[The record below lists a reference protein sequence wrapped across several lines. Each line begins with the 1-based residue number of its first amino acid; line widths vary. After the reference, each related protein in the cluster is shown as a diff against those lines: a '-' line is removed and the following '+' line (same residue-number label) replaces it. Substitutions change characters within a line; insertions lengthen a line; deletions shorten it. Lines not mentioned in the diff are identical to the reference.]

1 MRQHLSEALPSPL
14 ISSIPAVISQRR
26 VLGVQ
31 VSTLQVETLRSREKQ
46 RGATAVPAGQAAY
59 SENFESRP
67 HCALLPLWS
76 ETRGEGSDEAR
87 LPPPPG
93 GQGCPECKA
102 QLPSNGLYPGSG
114 RQSSRSLGRL
124 SD

>member
-1 MRQHLSEALPSPL
+1 MLLWLRLEEKGGSGWGVRQHLGEALPSPL

-87 LPPPPG
+87 LPAPAPWGPG
-93 GQGCPECKA
+93 M
-102 QLPSNGLYPGSG
+102 PGV
-114 RQSSRSLGRL
+114 QSSVA
-124 SD
+124 